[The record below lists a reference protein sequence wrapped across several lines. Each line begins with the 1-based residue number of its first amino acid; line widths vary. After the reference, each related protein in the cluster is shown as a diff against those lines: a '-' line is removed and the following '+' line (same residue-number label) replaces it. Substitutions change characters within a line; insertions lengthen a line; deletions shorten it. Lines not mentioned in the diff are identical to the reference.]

1 MLVVNFLPH
10 WIHLGGGGG
19 GGDRASHPTHI
30 HELTPHSL
38 ETCLVERFI
47 VCGYKFCCIYS
58 LTTQGTLHKNKINGM
73 QSCDCHVI
81 LSSTLT
87 LASPVKL
94 VAVENPEVLFLADGG
109 RSSRFIPF
117 GLAVVYLS
125 MVESFTSSVNNVIT
139 MLSW

>member
-10 WIHLGGGGG
+10 WIHLGGGGIG
-19 GGDRASHPTHI
+19 CHTPPTSTNSHLTHLK
-30 HELTPHSL
+30 HALWKGLSFAATNSVAYTLLPHR
-38 ETCLVERFI
+38 EHCTRT
-47 VCGYKFCCIYS
+47 K
-58 LTTQGTLHKNKINGM
+58 LTTM

-125 MVESFTSSVNNVIT
+125 MVESSTSSVNNVIT
-139 MLSW
+139 TLSW